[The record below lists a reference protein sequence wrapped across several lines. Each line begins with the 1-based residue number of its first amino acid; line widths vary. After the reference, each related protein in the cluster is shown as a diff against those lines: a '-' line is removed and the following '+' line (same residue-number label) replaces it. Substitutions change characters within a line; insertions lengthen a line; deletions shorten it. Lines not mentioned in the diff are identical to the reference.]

1 MQGSNENKGTRDEI
15 LDGVLDQ
22 LEDGAEVSEKKSSGS
37 VDDVD
42 TIAPPS
48 DIDVIAPP
56 LSDDDSTDSSLPDD
70 DVFAPPLSDD
80 DVVEVDADLS
90 VADDEKSNVE
100 EEVKSRLDGDD
111 YGLDLEDPFGDD
123 VVDSGNDSSSDV
135 DEKVFEGESTSDPL
149 DDMLDDKETSD
160 SDPLDDM
167 LGDGEASVP
176 EPNDN
181 DFGDKETSD
190 SDPLDDMLGDN
201 ETPASDPLD
210 DMLGGGED
218 ESEEPD
224 PIDDMLGDNE
234 APASDPLDDMLG
246 GGEDESEE
254 PDPLDDML
262 GDDEAPASDPLDDM
276 LGGEDENEEPD
287 PLDDMLGGDN
297 EDSDSDSDLED
308 EDPLGSLV
316 EDSEDISDW
325 QTGLSDDEDDD
336 VEDFLGHNLSE
347 EDDIASTAFGGDES
361 ENENDSPVDGVRNL
375 DDVSSLLDQF
385 AEESDSNMDAG
396 GAAGDSD
403 DELNNPMAD
412 IPPMEEETES
422 KTESKPDM
430 VEEAKMSKEGAVVD
444 TEDHVESGQKEKKGK
459 AALKFVLGGLLVVA
473 SVAAGIG
480 VSQTGALSKYIPLS
494 TSASVDNNDKIA
506 QLESMVLSLNSKVK
520 NLTDKPSQS
529 AETEKLA
536 VLYQELVEANKAL
549 FEEQEK
555 FKELT
560 AGLKSEL
567 ATYETA
573 MIGRLESVIK
583 VATQVSVQ
591 QANQEQEIKDSVLR
605 EALAVM
611 EKQRGEFGGE
621 RLSSVIK
628 KMEESQR
635 RSSQLESKILAM
647 QDLFSLMEDE
657 VGYLKTQVRNGST
670 PSATNTEVRQPEKPL
685 VMKAEKPSFVEENTT
700 SRDVKVFVDPRA
712 PATSSSEPVKP
723 EYYLAGVFSKGRGGY
738 EIYIQD
744 ANAPQGMSQAKPYVF
759 TPNQSSTIPGYG
771 KIVSVM
777 KLSSSTLRV
786 PYIVE
791 TENGTIMGKR

>member
-123 VVDSGNDSSSDV
+123 VVGSGNDSSSDV
-135 DEKVFEGESTSDPL
+135 DEKVFEGEST
-149 DDMLDDKETSD
+149 

-224 PIDDMLGDNE
+224 PLDDMLGDNE

-246 GGEDESEE
+246 DNEAPAS
-254 PDPLDDML
+254 DPLDDML
-262 GDDEAPASDPLDDM
+262 GDNEAPASDPLDDMLGDNEAPASDPLDDM

-297 EDSDSDSDLED
+297 EDSDSDSDSDSED

-316 EDSEDISDW
+316 DDSEDISDW

-361 ENENDSPVDGVRNL
+361 ENENDTSVDGVRNL

-385 AEESDSNMDAG
+385 AEESDSNMDTG

-459 AALKFVLGGLLVVA
+459 ALKFVLGGLLVVA

-480 VSQTGALSKYIPLS
+480 VSQTGVLSKYIPLS

-621 RLSSVIK
+621 RLASVIK

-670 PSATNTEVRQPEKPL
+670 PGTTNTEVRQPEKPL

>member
-123 VVDSGNDSSSDV
+123 VVGSGNDSSSDV
-135 DEKVFEGESTSDPL
+135 DEKVFEGEST
-149 DDMLDDKETSD
+149 

-224 PIDDMLGDNE
+224 PLDDMLGDNE

-246 GGEDESEE
+246 DNEAPAS
-254 PDPLDDML
+254 DPLDDML
-262 GDDEAPASDPLDDM
+262 GDNEAPASDPLDDM

-297 EDSDSDSDLED
+297 EDSDSDSDSDSED

-316 EDSEDISDW
+316 DDSEDISDW

-361 ENENDSPVDGVRNL
+361 ENENDTSVDGVRNL

-385 AEESDSNMDAG
+385 AEESDSNMDTG

-459 AALKFVLGGLLVVA
+459 ALKFVLGGLLVVA

-480 VSQTGALSKYIPLS
+480 VSQTGVLSKYIPLS

-621 RLSSVIK
+621 RLASVIK

-670 PSATNTEVRQPEKPL
+670 PGTTNTEVRQPEKPL

>member
-123 VVDSGNDSSSDV
+123 VVGSGNDSSSDV
-135 DEKVFEGESTSDPL
+135 DEKVFEGEST
-149 DDMLDDKETSD
+149 

-224 PIDDMLGDNE
+224 PLDDMLGDNE

-246 GGEDESEE
+246 DNEAPAS
-254 PDPLDDML
+254 DPLDDML
-262 GDDEAPASDPLDDM
+262 GDNEAPASDPLDDM

-297 EDSDSDSDLED
+297 EDSDSDSDSDSED

-316 EDSEDISDW
+316 DDSEDISDW

-361 ENENDSPVDGVRNL
+361 ENENDTSVDGVRNL

-385 AEESDSNMDAG
+385 AEESDSNMDTG

-459 AALKFVLGGLLVVA
+459 ALKFVLGGLLVVA

-480 VSQTGALSKYIPLS
+480 VSQTGVLSKYIPLS

-611 EKQRGEFGGE
+611 EKQRGEFGGV
-621 RLSSVIK
+621 RLASVIK

-670 PSATNTEVRQPEKPL
+670 PGTTNTEVRQPEKPL

>member
-123 VVDSGNDSSSDV
+123 VVGSGNDSSSDV
-135 DEKVFEGESTSDPL
+135 DEKVFEGEST
-149 DDMLDDKETSD
+149 

-224 PIDDMLGDNE
+224 PLDDMLGDNE

-262 GDDEAPASDPLDDM
+262 GDNEAPASDPLDDM

-297 EDSDSDSDLED
+297 EDSDSDSDSDSED

-316 EDSEDISDW
+316 DDSEDISDW

-361 ENENDSPVDGVRNL
+361 ENENDTSVDGVRNL

-385 AEESDSNMDAG
+385 AEESDSNMDTG

-459 AALKFVLGGLLVVA
+459 ALKFVLGGLLVVA

-480 VSQTGALSKYIPLS
+480 VSQTGVLSKYIPLS

-621 RLSSVIK
+621 RLASVIK

-670 PSATNTEVRQPEKPL
+670 PGTTNTEVRQPEKPL

>member
-90 VADDEKSNVE
+90 VADDAKSNVE

-135 DEKVFEGESTSDPL
+135 DEKVFEGESASDPL
-149 DDMLDDKETSD
+149 DDMLGDKETSD

-167 LGDGEASVP
+167 LGDSEASDP

-181 DFGDKETSD
+181 DLGDKETSD

-201 ETPASDPLD
+201 ETS
-210 DMLGGGED
+210 
-218 ESEEPD
+218 
-224 PIDDMLGDNE
+224 
-234 APASDPLDDMLG
+234 ASDPLDDMLG

-262 GDDEAPASDPLDDM
+262 GDNEAPASDPLDDM

-297 EDSDSDSDLED
+297 EDSDSDSDSDSED

-316 EDSEDISDW
+316 DDSEDISDW

-361 ENENDSPVDGVRNL
+361 ENENDTSVDGVRDL

-385 AEESDSNMDAG
+385 AEESDSNMDTG

-459 AALKFVLGGLLVVA
+459 ALKFVLGGLLVVA

-480 VSQTGALSKYIPLS
+480 VSQTGVLSKYIPLS

-621 RLSSVIK
+621 RLASVIK

-670 PSATNTEVRQPEKPL
+670 PGTTNTEVRQPEKPL

>member
-90 VADDEKSNVE
+90 VADDAKSNVE

-135 DEKVFEGESTSDPL
+135 DEKVFEGESASDPL
-149 DDMLDDKETSD
+149 DDMLGDKETSD

-167 LGDGEASVP
+167 LGDSEASDP

-181 DFGDKETSD
+181 DLGDKETSD

-201 ETPASDPLD
+201 ETS
-210 DMLGGGED
+210 
-218 ESEEPD
+218 
-224 PIDDMLGDNE
+224 
-234 APASDPLDDMLG
+234 ASDPLDDMLG

-262 GDDEAPASDPLDDM
+262 GDNEAPASDPLDDMLGDNEAPASDPLDDM

-297 EDSDSDSDLED
+297 EDSDSDSDSDSED

-316 EDSEDISDW
+316 DDSEDISDW

-361 ENENDSPVDGVRNL
+361 ENENDTSVDGVRDL

-385 AEESDSNMDAG
+385 AEESDSNMDTG

-459 AALKFVLGGLLVVA
+459 ALKFVLGGLLVVA

-480 VSQTGALSKYIPLS
+480 VSQTGVLSKYIPLS

-621 RLSSVIK
+621 RLASVIK

-670 PSATNTEVRQPEKPL
+670 PGTTNTEVRQPEKPL

>member
-123 VVDSGNDSSSDV
+123 VVGSGNDSSSDV
-135 DEKVFEGESTSDPL
+135 DEKVFEGEST
-149 DDMLDDKETSD
+149 

-201 ETPASDPLD
+201 E
-210 DMLGGGED
+210 
-218 ESEEPD
+218 
-224 PIDDMLGDNE
+224 

-246 GGEDESEE
+246 DN
-254 PDPLDDML
+254 
-262 GDDEAPASDPLDDM
+262 EAPASDPLDDM

-297 EDSDSDSDLED
+297 EDSDSDSDSDSED

-316 EDSEDISDW
+316 DDSEDISDW

-361 ENENDSPVDGVRNL
+361 ENENDTSVDGVRNL

-385 AEESDSNMDAG
+385 AEESDSNMDTG

-459 AALKFVLGGLLVVA
+459 ALKFVLGGLLVVA

-480 VSQTGALSKYIPLS
+480 VSQTGVLSKYIPLS

-621 RLSSVIK
+621 RLASVIK

-670 PSATNTEVRQPEKPL
+670 PGTTNTEVRQPEKPL

>member
-123 VVDSGNDSSSDV
+123 VVGSGNDSSSDV
-135 DEKVFEGESTSDPL
+135 DEKVFEGEST
-149 DDMLDDKETSD
+149 

-201 ETPASDPLD
+201 ESPAP
-210 DMLGGGED
+210 
-218 ESEEPD
+218 
-224 PIDDMLGDNE
+224 
-234 APASDPLDDMLG
+234 
-246 GGEDESEE
+246 
-254 PDPLDDML
+254 
-262 GDDEAPASDPLDDM
+262 DPLDDM

-297 EDSDSDSDLED
+297 EDSDSDSDSDSED

-316 EDSEDISDW
+316 DDSEDISDW

-361 ENENDSPVDGVRNL
+361 ENENDTSVDGVRNL

-385 AEESDSNMDAG
+385 AEESDSNMDTG

-459 AALKFVLGGLLVVA
+459 ALKFVLGGLLVVA

-480 VSQTGALSKYIPLS
+480 VSQTGVLSKYIPLS

-621 RLSSVIK
+621 RLASVIK

-670 PSATNTEVRQPEKPL
+670 PGTTNTEVRQPEKPL